1 MNAYLESQRREL
13 NAAEFETVPNQPAVF
28 LLWADDGAPYLART
42 GVLRRRLQRLLR
54 EREHPSRL
62 LSLRGIARR
71 IEWYPTASR
80 LESSYMFYCL
90 ARRHFPGDY
99 ERMLKLRHPAYV
111 KLTLANRFPRTSVT
125 TLLGGARS
133 SYFGPF
139 RTRASAEAFETQ
151 ALDLFQVR
159 RCQEDLDPRP
169 DHPGCIYG
177 EMNMCLRPCQGIV
190 GPEEYRSEVLR
201 LTHFFSTLGD
211 SLVDSITTARDRFS
225 EEMVFEEAARQHKRL
240 QKVEDVLKLRDE
252 LARDLDQLS
261 GVAVTRAGG
270 GEDAVLLWFFSAGWR
285 EPVRFAL
292 IQEGRPVSL
301 DQRLRELVAA
311 LPALRL
317 PQQERR
323 EHVALLAK
331 WFYSSWKDG
340 EWIPC
345 PDWKHLPYRRVVN
358 AIARVAKAIA

>member
-13 NAAEFETVPNQPAVF
+13 DAAEFETVPNQPAVF

-54 EREHPSRL
+54 ERERPSRL
-62 LSLRGIARR
+62 LNLRGLARR

-80 LESSYMFYCL
+80 LESSYAFYIL
-90 ARRHFPGDY
+90 ARRHFPDDY

-111 KLTLANRFPRTSVT
+111 KVTLANKFPRTAVT
-125 TLLGGARS
+125 TLLGGGRA

-151 ALDLFQVR
+151 VLDLFQVR
-159 RCQEDLDPRP
+159 RCLEDLKPRA

-177 EMNMCLRPCQGIV
+177 EMNMCLRPCQEVV
-190 GPEEYRSEVLR
+190 GPEEYASEVSR
-201 LTHFFSTLGD
+201 LSHFLSTLGG
-211 SLVDSITTARDRFS
+211 SLVDSITAARDRFS

-240 QKVEDVLKLRDE
+240 QKVEDVLQLRDE
-252 LARDLDQLS
+252 LARDLEQLA
-261 GVAVTRAGG
+261 GVAVTRCGG
-270 GEDAVLLWFFSAGWR
+270 PDAVLLWFFSAGWR
-285 EPVRFAL
+285 EPVRFPLA
-292 IQEGRPVSL
+292 QEDRPVSL

-311 LPALRL
+311 LPSLRL
-317 PQQERR
+317 SRLERR

-331 WFYSSWKDG
+331 WFYSSWRDG
-340 EWIPC
+340 EWIAAA
-345 PDWKHLPYRRVVN
+345 DWARVPYRRVVN
-358 AIARVAKAIA
+358 AIARVAKL